1 MEFKFELGE
10 VLKDTITGL
19 RGVVMGRTQYI
30 TGCNH
35 YGLLVRKLN
44 KDGKVPDWEWMD
56 EMRLQ
61 KAGEKISFHSAPI
74 PKVGKPKNGGP
85 TQNAP
90 SW

>member
-10 VLKDTITGL
+10 ILKDTVTGFC
-19 RGVVMGRTQYI
+19 GVIMGRTQYI

-35 YGLLVRKLN
+35 YGLLTRKLS

-61 KAGEKISFHSAPI
+61 RTGEKTFLHSAPV
-74 PKVGKPKNGGP
+74 PKVSKPKNGGP
-85 TQNAP
+85 APNAP

>member
-30 TGCNH
+30 TGCTH
-35 YGLLVRKLN
+35 YGLLTRKLN

-61 KAGEKISFHSAPI
+61 RTGEKTPLHSNLV
-74 PKVGKPKNGGP
+74 PKTGKPKNGGP
-85 TQNAP
+85 AQNAP